1 MWNEPPSEECDMSGM
16 NGFVVAAYAV
26 MWIGLIGYGIRLH
39 RVFRDSRR
47 RLEEATRDGRSV

>member
-1 MWNEPPSEECDMSGM
+1 MSNP
-16 NGFVVAAYAV
+16 NGFVIAAYVV

-47 RLEEATRDGRSV
+47 RLEQATRDGRSV

>member
-1 MWNEPPSEECDMSGM
+1 MSDS
-16 NGFVVAAYAV
+16 NGFVVAAYVV

-47 RLEEATRDGRSV
+47 RLEQVTRDGRSI

>member
-1 MWNEPPSEECDMSGM
+1 MSDM
-16 NGFVVAAYAV
+16 NGFVVAAYVV

-47 RLEEATRDGRSV
+47 RMDEATRNGRSS